1 MDRNNDT
8 LKKYVSKSSQKYL
21 SSMKEQ
27 HIFNKIPVFIQD
39 DLFFLDNQSN
49 IKDVIKIIEKNIP
62 SSFAS
67 LVDVVYIGDFI
78 EFEKKQT
85 NAAYKDGAIYV
96 INVHDNAKDMADD
109 IIHEMAHAVEDKY
122 ANFIYGDRE
131 IQREFLGKRER
142 LYQILKSHGEPLVD
156 KEYFDS
162 PDYHP
167 EFDAYLYE
175 TLGYKKLQAYING
188 LFYSPYA
195 ATSIH
200 EYFARGFEA
209 YFLYKNTKQL
219 ASVSPMLYNKVE
231 LLADME

>member
-1 MDRNNDT
+1 MLLLEKKMDRNNDT

-62 SSFAS
+62 ASFAS

-175 TLGYKKLQAYING
+175 TLCN
-188 LFYSPYA
+188 
-195 ATSIH
+195 
-200 EYFARGFEA
+200 
-209 YFLYKNTKQL
+209 FL
-219 ASVSPMLYNKVE
+219 
-231 LLADME
+231 